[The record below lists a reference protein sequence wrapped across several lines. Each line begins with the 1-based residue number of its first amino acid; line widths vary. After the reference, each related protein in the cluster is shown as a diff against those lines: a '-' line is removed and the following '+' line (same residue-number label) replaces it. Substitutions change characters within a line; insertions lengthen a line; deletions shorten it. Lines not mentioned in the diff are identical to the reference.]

1 MITHLR
7 LKAFY
12 LQARGNTPG
21 IKSPLCLAPCKGKRF
36 IHKDFALTGRNVNH
50 IHIVPGCY
58 PGLEDKR
65 FSALYD
71 SIYRLGDDIYSL
83 KQEHVQIRQ

>member
-50 IHIVPGCY
+50 LQY
-58 PGLEDKR
+58 PGALPRDIADKSLSGFNLER
-65 FSALYD
+65 PIF
-71 SIYRLGDDIYSL
+71 IIQL
-83 KQEHVQIRQ
+83 KKHI

>member
-1 MITHLR
+1 
-7 LKAFY
+7 LKHT
-12 LQARGNTPG
+12 ARGNAPG
-21 IKSPLCLAPCKGKRF
+21 IIRSSYPPTPCKGKRVAY
-36 IHKDFALTGRNVNH
+36 KNLALTGRNVNH

-65 FSALYD
+65 LSALYD